1 MDIDLSKLNTSQ
13 VYRTVIQTL
22 VPRPVAWVLS
32 KNQNSSFNLAPF
44 SYFNALSSD
53 PPLLM
58 FSVGKR
64 DNGSFK
70 DTRVNIEAREHFV
83 VHIPS
88 ADQVQAVNDSSA
100 TLQPEDSEV
109 DAFELPTA
117 EFTGFPLPRID
128 GCPVAY
134 GCELFELKEIGNT
147 PMSMIIGEIKQVY
160 IDDDIIE
167 SSGHESLKISAQK
180 LNPLA
185 RLGGIEYAVLGELM
199 SVPRPK

>member
-1 MDIDLSKLNTSQ
+1 MDIDLSTLSAGQ
-13 VYRTVIQTL
+13 VYQTVIQTL
-22 VPRPVAWVLS
+22 IPRPVAWVLS
-32 KNQNSSFNLAPF
+32 ENQNRSFNLAPF

-70 DTRVNIEAREHFV
+70 DTRVNIEARRLFV
-83 VHIPS
+83 LHIPS
-88 ADQVQAVNDSSA
+88 AGQVQAVNDSST
-100 TLQPEDSEV
+100 TLQPEESEV
-109 DAFELPTA
+109 DKLALPTT
-117 EFTGFPLPRID
+117 EFAGFPLPRIND
-128 GCPVAY
+128 CPVAY

-147 PMSMIIGEIKQVY
+147 PMSIIIGEIKRVY

-167 SSGHESLKISAQK
+167 SAGHEPFKVSAGK

-185 RLGGIEYAVLGELM
+185 RLGGIEYAALGELM